1 MMPSAIRFWF
11 GYFYIGQP
19 GMGTVQHGLGP
30 GPEAASNGDH
40 RCEIIPFPVVDDD
53 GAPPPPPPPPPPPAK
68 ASRRTWG
75 RVRKNAEMIWSHPRT
90 QGAFVVQRLVAI
102 TLAVTLASLFERIC
116 E

>member
-19 GMGTVQHGLGP
+19 DMGTVQHGLGP
-30 GPEAASNGDH
+30 GPDEASNGDH
-40 RCEIIPFPVVDDD
+40 RCEIIPFPGAD
-53 GAPPPPPPPPPPPAK
+53 GEGVPPPA
-68 ASRRTWG
+68 ATAPRPTWG

>member
-1 MMPSAIRFWF
+1 MVPSDIRFWF
-11 GYFYIGQP
+11 GYFYVGQP
-19 GMGTVQHGLGP
+19 GMGPMQHGLGP
-30 GPEAASNGDH
+30 RPDDVSNGDH
-40 RCEIIPFPVVDDD
+40 RCEIIPFPGVD
-53 GAPPPPPPPPPPPAK
+53 GEGGQPPPAK
-68 ASRRTWG
+68 ASRSTWV